1 MQMIV
6 IALSLVAVV
15 MAPHQAPPTSTLA
28 PEAAVRQADEGWAKA
43 VASKSV
49 DQTVAFYDAE
59 AVTGGS
65 AMMPARGLS
74 AIREMWVK
82 AFAEPDFFLTWK
94 ADKVVA
100 TESGTIAYSSGNWRM
115 AGPNAKGPYL
125 AVWRRQADGQWKVLI
140 DAAWL
145 VSTPK

>member
-1 MQMIV
+1 
-6 IALSLVAVV
+6 
-15 MAPHQAPPTSTLA
+15 
-28 PEAAVRQADEGWAKA
+28 

-49 DQTVAFYDAE
+49 AQTVALYDAE

-65 AMMPARGLS
+65 AMMPAHGL
-74 AIREMWVK
+74 AAVRAMWVK

-94 ADKVVA
+94 ADKVVV

-115 AGPNAKGPYL
+115 AGPNATGPYL

-140 DAAWL
+140 DAAWFS
-145 VSTPK
+145 STPK